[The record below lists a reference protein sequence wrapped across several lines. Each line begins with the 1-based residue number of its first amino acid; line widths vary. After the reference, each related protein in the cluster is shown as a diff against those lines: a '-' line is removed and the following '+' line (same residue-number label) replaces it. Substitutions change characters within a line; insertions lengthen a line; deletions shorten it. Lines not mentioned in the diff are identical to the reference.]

1 MIHCVTAAVYYSSKV
16 WDGAMPKKREIFL
29 DKQVLMFFLLMSAV
43 AVNVP
48 FFVENGP
55 SPTPTWFENLR
66 NKIHKEFCLVGD
78 VTPLQDPLSTIT
90 LLHVCHMEAHLKNAT
105 EIFKSAPQIQE
116 SLKELRETT
125 SLDKLSKTAVI
136 ITKEKDSGGENKKQP
151 LTASIDQYYKYL
163 LADLKEVTIQL
174 GNCYLFA
181 QKQRVSNNAEDDEE
195 EQGTTDI
202 GQDEEEEDMEEEESD
217 EDEEEV
223 DSFFGD
229 GEDNMAIEEGA
240 GSTVQ
245 AKPTFI
251 RSVHQLASCMKKNEN
266 LFNDLGCDAQVVMQS
281 LSTFV
286 GSMTDYLGTEGNDM
300 KALSK

>member
-1 MIHCVTAAVYYSSKV
+1 MFLVQSSN
-16 WDGAMPKKREIFL
+16 DRASTS
-29 DKQVLMFFLLMSAV
+29 LMYFIFFLLA
-43 AVNVP
+43 
-48 FFVENGP
+48 
-55 SPTPTWFENLR
+55 R
-66 NKIHKEFCLVGD
+66 
-78 VTPLQDPLSTIT
+78 
-90 LLHVCHMEAHLKNAT
+90 
-105 EIFKSAPQIQE
+105 
-116 SLKELRETT
+116 
-125 SLDKLSKTAVI
+125 
-136 ITKEKDSGGENKKQP
+136 
-151 LTASIDQYYKYL
+151 
-163 LADLKEVTIQL
+163 
-174 GNCYLFA
+174 
-181 QKQRVSNNAEDDEE
+181 EDDEDDDAADE
-195 EQGTTDI
+195 SVVNSDNEDDDI
-202 GQDEEEEDMEEEESD
+202 SIDEETGVINKKTKQVVSKKTTSKYVEELPKAKLDIPVSFEKNESDYESD

-251 RSVHQLASCMKKNEN
+251 RSVHQLASCMKNNEN